1 MLARMT
7 RALTLLALVAPL
19 SAQSDLRPLLERF
32 AADQGALERRYDAA
46 ASPVRIERF
55 RTFYRER
62 FDELE
67 SLDFGALDIHG
78 KVDWLLFRNELR
90 RRLRVLERQ
99 QRRVA
104 EIDELLP
111 FRTAIV
117 ELHEAR
123 RRHEWTAPRAAAE
136 IVVEMTARLDETRER
151 LEQEAPWAERGHLAL
166 RAARQTDALADT
178 LADWYEFSAGYDP
191 LFSWWI
197 EQPYEAGAA
206 ALADYAAFLRTDLAG
221 LDDPDAA
228 IVGDPIGREALL
240 EDLEHEMIPYSPEE
254 LIRIAKSE
262 FQWCDRE
269 MLRASRELGFGE
281 DWKAALEHVKAL
293 HVEPGRQPELVRE
306 LAYEAIEFVEEFGLV
321 TIPPLAKETWR
332 MSMMSPERQKVNP
345 FFLGG
350 EQIIVS
356 FPTDTMSHADKLQSM
371 RGNNP
376 HFSRA
381 TVHHE
386 LIPGHHLQQ
395 FMTQRYRPYRRVF
408 STPFW
413 TEGWSLWWE
422 MLLWE
427 RGLPKTS
434 EDRVGFLFWRMHRC
448 ARIIFSLSF
457 HLGEMS
463 AEEAIDFLVD
473 RVGHER
479 ANAEAEVRRS
489 FEGEYSPLYQA
500 AYMLGAL
507 QFRALHRE
515 LADGGSMTTRDF
527 HDAVLRLGRIPV
539 EMVRAT
545 LKGEELDR
553 EFRPAWRFYGDGQN
567 LHNVP

>member
-1 MLARMT
+1 ME
-7 RALTLLALVAPL
+7 
-19 SAQSDLRPLLERF
+19 D
-32 AADQGALERRYDAA
+32 
-46 ASPVRIERF
+46 
-55 RTFYRER
+55 
-62 FDELE
+62 
-67 SLDFGALDIHG
+67 
-78 KVDWLLFRNELR
+78 
-90 RRLRVLERQ
+90 
-99 QRRVA
+99 
-104 EIDELLP
+104 
-111 FRTAIV
+111 
-117 ELHEAR
+117 
-123 RRHEWTAPRAAAE
+123 
-136 IVVEMTARLDETRER
+136 
-151 LEQEAPWAERGHLAL
+151 EAPWKQRGHLPL
-166 RAARQTDALADT
+166 RAARQTDELAKT
-178 LADWYEFSAGYDP
+178 FEQWYEFSAGYDP
-191 LFSWWI
+191 SFTWWVK
-197 EQPYEAGAA
+197 QPYEAAA
-206 ALADYAAFLRTDLAG
+206 KALKEYGEFLRKELAG
-221 LDDPDAA
+221 LDDPGAA
-228 IVGDPIGREALL
+228 IVGDPIGRQALL

-254 LIRIAKSE
+254 LVRIAESE
-262 FQWCDRE
+262 FAWCDRE

-281 DWKAALEHVKAL
+281 NWTAALEHVKTL
-293 HVEPGRQPELVRE
+293 HVAPGEQPELVRK

-321 TIPPLAKETWR
+321 TVPALAKETWR

-356 FPTDTMSHADKLQSM
+356 YPTDTMSHADKLQSM

-413 TEGWSLWWE
+413 TEGWSLWFE
-422 MLLWE
+422 MLLWDK
-427 RGLPKTS
+427 GLPKTP

-463 AEEAIDFLVD
+463 ADEAIDFLVE

-507 QFRALHRE
+507 QFRALHGE
-515 LADGGSMTTRDF
+515 LVDGGRMTSREF
-527 HDAVLRLGRIPV
+527 HDAVLRLGRMPV

-545 LKGEELDR
+545 LKGEELGK
-553 EFRPAWRFYGDGQN
+553 EFRSRWRFYGD
-567 LHNVP
+567 VE